1 MAQCEEGTD
10 GEWVDVEFDSIN
22 VGDRVRGRFEDEE
35 DGSARR
41 TWSEGVV
48 SRKLDHALQL
58 EGFSYYYDSSR
69 TWQRLTPATV
79 APRAGSWV
87 QVLSSRRLR
96 SGERARGESR
106 TSGQVREGV
115 VREVT
120 HQGHVMFEGQ
130 TAAAGSSRRWSRW
143 VPAPEVAEPALPA
156 ATWERVRPEDMAVG
170 DIVKTQGDTAHW
182 GCDVPEGAFQ
192 SLSFNYVYV
201 DAGAGGGGWDAG
213 RTWFRRVTAP
223 EGEGAVTWLPVIPE
237 QINVGDYVRGVDG
250 GRESWAPLPVEGV
263 VDRIDVENDSIRLA
277 GDYEVSGSVLRVRD
291 WTRRVTA
298 PVAATPQPPSSP
310 AITAPQVGDRFN
322 RTYARAER
330 ATRENCEA
338 TRVAPRREGGW
349 IVRYSWGGYNYT
361 SDVSADGFI
370 TSGVAG
376 RYELVSS
383 APAVESRPATSTPL
397 PEWAVGL
404 TLEQARKYIHDE
416 ARRLYRRGS
425 NCHSGT
431 RDFLRAAR
439 LPSDP
444 DRAYPEPQAVD
455 ESERVRA
462 FLAGVRLDALSTAE
476 DHGKSISEVEGYLT
490 AIGLTAPRPAHEDHT
505 VNIRVPIGA
514 NVTQVLR
521 DLGWEVR

>member
-143 VPAPEVAEPALPA
+143 VPAPVAPSTSPPTFA
-156 ATWERVRPEDMAVG
+156 APR
-170 DIVKTQGDTAHW
+170 
-182 GCDVPEGAFQ
+182 
-192 SLSFNYVYV
+192 
-201 DAGAGGGGWDAG
+201 
-213 RTWFRRVTAP
+213 
-223 EGEGAVTWLPVIPE
+223 
-237 QINVGDYVRGVDG
+237 
-250 GRESWAPLPVEGV
+250 
-263 VDRIDVENDSIRLA
+263 
-277 GDYEVSGSVLRVRD
+277 
-291 WTRRVTA
+291 
-298 PVAATPQPPSSP
+298 
-310 AITAPQVGDRFN
+310 VGDRFN
-322 RTYARAER
+322 RTYAHAER

>member
-143 VPAPEVAEPALPA
+143 VPAPEVAEPAFPA

-170 DIVKTQGDTAHW
+170 DIVKTEGDAHQW

-192 SLSFNYVYV
+192 SRSLGYVYV
-201 DAGAGGGGWDAG
+201 GAADGGGGWDVG
-213 RTWFRRVTAP
+213 RTWFRRVAGPVTTTTPTSPPPFAAP
-223 EGEGAVTWLPVIPE
+223 
-237 QINVGDYVRGVDG
+237 R
-250 GRESWAPLPVEGV
+250 
-263 VDRIDVENDSIRLA
+263 
-277 GDYEVSGSVLRVRD
+277 
-291 WTRRVTA
+291 
-298 PVAATPQPPSSP
+298 
-310 AITAPQVGDRFN
+310 VGDRFN